1 MKEKLRK
8 PIGELVTG
16 RDPDEVTLKLKKLI
30 EEINPPMV
38 VAVGDYVSSKLHE
51 HNVNVDIYVIDGR
64 IERVKK
70 SIDLVHFKNVYET
83 VNEAGTISSSSAEKL
98 HELIHSPE
106 MWPAVLKIDGEEDLL
121 GLAAILSAPDNAVV
135 VYGQPK
141 RGAVLVRVNKSVR
154 EKMIKII
161 HEASIAK

>member
-16 RDPDEVTLKLKKLI
+16 RDPDEVTVKLKKLI
-30 EEINPPMV
+30 EETDPPIV

-51 HNVNVDIYVIDGR
+51 HNVNVDIYIIDGK
-64 IERVKK
+64 IERVEK
-70 SIDLVHFKNVYET
+70 SIDLVRFKNVYEA
-83 VNEAGTISSSSAEKL
+83 VNEAGTISPPAAEKL

-121 GLAAILSAPDNAVV
+121 GLAAILSAPDNTVV

-141 RGAVLVRVNKSVR
+141 IGAVLVRVNEDVR
-154 EKMIKII
+154 ERMIKIL
-161 HEASIAK
+161 HEG